1 MAHSCSC
8 SCHSCSLH
16 FLRSIL
22 VRYEQHFRLDL
33 QTWYAVLL
41 RANTSTKRRLNIFLV
56 LQAHCK
62 FQCTFGAGIIIT
74 FQQQTPKFR
83 NFEGRGRQKAL
94 TLLHQGY
101 RTNHGTH
108 QKKIRSGTNAEL
120 NRRPAVYPADVFP
133 LAQSQYYTSILPVI
147 LYTCIIG
154 LQTPL
159 LKSFDIDM
167 IDFDASNFRHVKI
180 SKAKRAPSQIE
191 STASLTN

>member
-1 MAHSCSC
+1 MLSSHDQYIGRCRRSTAVCTRLQKRREKNAIAHSCSY

-74 FQQQTPKFR
+74 FQQQRPKFR

-101 RTNHGTH
+101 RTRVLTMVLI
-108 QKKIRSGTNAEL
+108 KKKCSGANTGL

-133 LAQSQYYTSILPVI
+133 LA
-147 LYTCIIG
+147 
-154 LQTPL
+154 
-159 LKSFDIDM
+159 
-167 IDFDASNFRHVKI
+167 
-180 SKAKRAPSQIE
+180 
-191 STASLTN
+191 